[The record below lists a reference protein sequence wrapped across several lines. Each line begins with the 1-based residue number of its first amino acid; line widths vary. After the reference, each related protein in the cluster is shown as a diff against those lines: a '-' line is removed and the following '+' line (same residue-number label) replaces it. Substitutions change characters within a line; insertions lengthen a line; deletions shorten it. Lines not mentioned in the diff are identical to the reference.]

1 MSSRIVVV
9 STVMAIT
16 SLVAAGAMAADDE
29 PVICAP
35 PKKGQAAPCGGADNG
50 KGGILPVSGRSVKK
64 GKSAGKTSGKG
75 ARGSKADAPAKIDA
89 GAKADTGAKTDSGAK
104 TDAPVKMDPDL
115 KADAPLA
122 IDAVAARSFVPGDRP
137 DWVRVPAGTF
147 QMGTKFGDVDERP
160 VHKVTLPAFL
170 IARTEVTVAQYERCV
185 KAKKCRA
192 PLADPDC
199 NYGQKG
205 REDFPVNCVNRAMA
219 ADYATFVG
227 GRLPTEAEWEYAAGL
242 GEGTVKGR
250 QYVLAVEDYSE
261 PGKPKN
267 PDYSEI
273 NDYAWYRI
281 NSGGKCHPVATRKP
295 SSVGLYDMLGNVME
309 WVSDW
314 MGPYTADPVTS
325 PTGPL
330 DGSMAQVRGGGW
342 NSHGFEARIH
352 DRQYVEADATGIY
365 LGFRPVKDLPTRK

>member
-9 STVMAIT
+9 STVMAIVFI
-16 SLVAAGAMAADDE
+16 VAVGALAADDE

-75 ARGSKADAPAKIDA
+75 IRGSKTDA
-89 GAKADTGAKTDSGAK
+89 GAK
-104 TDAPVKMDPDL
+104 TDA
-115 KADAPLA
+115 ALA
-122 IDAVAARSFVPGDRP
+122 IEAGAARSFVPGDKP

-147 QMGTKFGDVDERP
+147 QMGTKFGDVDEQP
-160 VHKVTLPAFL
+160 VHKVTLPAFM

-192 PLADPDC
+192 PMADPDC

-205 REDFPVNCVNRAMA
+205 REDFPVNCANRAMA
-219 ADYATFVG
+219 AEYAAFVG